1 MSEVKVIKASKDG
14 RTSRGRTIE
23 LLRVAA
29 YCRVSTDTEDQMNSY
44 NSQLQYYTDLI
55 SKNPKW
61 EMVDIYAD
69 AAITGTKADKR
80 DGFQSMIADCLH
92 GKVDQIITKSI
103 SRFARNTVDTLKYV
117 RLLKEH
123 NVAVIFEDEGINTM
137 TMDGELLLT
146 VLSSVA
152 QQEVENISA
161 NVKKG
166 LKMKMQRGEMVG
178 FNGCLGYDYDP
189 ETKTIS
195 VNENERHIV
204 EYIFDRY
211 VQGAGCLMIAK
222 ELRRAGEKKKDGTTD
237 WKDSQIRGI
246 IRNVKYM
253 GDLVMGK
260 TFTVD
265 PITKRRLK
273 NLGEED
279 MYYIENNHEP
289 IISRELFEKAQ
300 EIRERR
306 AGTRKSGR
314 HQPNYKQYA
323 FSGILVCGFCGHHL
337 SRKTTNNDNLKY
349 KKHIWQ
355 CSRYLKYGKKNC
367 PKCKLIREEMI
378 ENAFL
383 DCYKY
388 LCSNHQSLVVD
399 AIDEAFSMIASLHNI
414 DELESLQKEIALQK
428 TRRQRLLDLNLAG
441 KLDTETFS
449 KKLSVIDADITA
461 LSNRIRFFEREEE
474 TQEKWKTE
482 LNKLKEKMK
491 QGMVLE
497 KFDRRVFES
506 IVDYIIIGDYDDEGN
521 ADPYNMTLVLKTGDR
536 SSVDGKNYIPQR
548 SNAAHDSTIKQGK
561 SKRIE
566 LFKFDSHCRHQNF
579 QEGEYGRE
587 KHIENTIKVTAAIN
601 GL

>member
-14 RTSRGRTIE
+14 RTSRGRTVE

-289 IISRELFEKAQ
+289 IISRELFDRYQYRYDYAEDLDLGIRLLEDGYRIKLLSGVRTVHGHDRPAGYYFKRGFVEARSLKKILKENGAGQGDFSDAVQYLFDGCRAMDRIADLFKAPHQ
-300 EIRERR
+300 EDQVLREALQLTDSCRKKNGVFFSGAFRNLVKYFLRQYVPYLLYHKQKWSREDYRR
-306 AGTRKSGR
+306 YTLACM
-314 HQPNYKQYA
+314 YKQHALLAGYSFGKIA
-323 FSGILVCGFCGHHL
+323 DAPEDL
-337 SRKTTNNDNLKY
+337 SK
-349 KKHIWQ
+349 
-355 CSRYLKYGKKNC
+355 
-367 PKCKLIREEMI
+367 I
-378 ENAFL
+378 EN
-383 DCYKY
+383 
-388 LCSNHQSLVVD
+388 LCKGV
-399 AIDEAFSMIASLHNI
+399 
-414 DELESLQKEIALQK
+414 
-428 TRRQRLLDLNLAG
+428 
-441 KLDTETFS
+441 
-449 KKLSVIDADITA
+449 
-461 LSNRIRFFEREEE
+461 
-474 TQEKWKTE
+474 
-482 LNKLKEKMK
+482 
-491 QGMVLE
+491 
-497 KFDRRVFES
+497 
-506 IVDYIIIGDYDDEGN
+506 
-521 ADPYNMTLVLKTGDR
+521 
-536 SSVDGKNYIPQR
+536 
-548 SNAAHDSTIKQGK
+548 
-561 SKRIE
+561 
-566 LFKFDSHCRHQNF
+566 
-579 QEGEYGRE
+579 
-587 KHIENTIKVTAAIN
+587 
-601 GL
+601 